1 MGKDPGCYRHKGL
14 KASEDLGAEEGTLP
28 LLAGPQARHLFA
40 LPVAILWLKGHK
52 TQSERILY

>member
-1 MGKDPGCYRHKGL
+1 MGKDPGSYGHKGL
-14 KASEDLGAEEGTLP
+14 KASEDLGAEEGPLP
-28 LLAGPQARHLFA
+28 PLAGPQARHLLA